1 MRDLD
6 PVLKLLTGLIV
17 FFTIALIGIAVVLKD
32 DGQTFQVMGNV
43 LSGFVGALLMR
54 VKTDTSPDV
63 KPGTQRETV
72 TVEKQATPPVA
83 TPAPGPN
90 A

>member
-1 MRDLD
+1 MKDLD

-17 FFTIALIGIAVVLKD
+17 FFAVVVILLAKFLSD

-54 VKTDTSPDV
+54 VKTDTGPDPAP
-63 KPGTQRETV
+63 PGTSKKTV
-72 TVEKQATPPVA
+72 TVEQASSPPEGK
-83 TPAPGPN
+83 PDSK
-90 A
+90 